1 VLANSVRLR
10 QLSSPDVGGLQ
21 NSFVCLSLLPSHTST
36 QTILMPHTLH
46 SIHSVNRL
54 ENRLYDFPDGGYV
67 IDRTTYTTESY
78 TAFPHTI
85 KYIDACFS

>member
-1 VLANSVRLR
+1 
-10 QLSSPDVGGLQ
+10 
-21 NSFVCLSLLPSHTST
+21 
-36 QTILMPHTLH
+36 MPHTLH